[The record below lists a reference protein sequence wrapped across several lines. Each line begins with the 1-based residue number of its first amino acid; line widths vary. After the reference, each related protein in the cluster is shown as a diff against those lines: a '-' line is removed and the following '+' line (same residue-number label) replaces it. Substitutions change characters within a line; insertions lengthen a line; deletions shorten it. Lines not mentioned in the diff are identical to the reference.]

1 MDHIPVMKCTEKI
14 KMKSLF
20 LTQKQLKGIPL
31 LYEPIQSALDLHIFQ
46 TEVAVWSVIW
56 LSRPYLGDA
65 T

>member
-31 LYEPIQSALDLHIFQ
+31 LYDPIQSALDLHIFQ
-46 TEVAVWSVIW
+46 TEVAV
-56 LSRPYLGDA
+56 
-65 T
+65 